1 MKRKIKKEK
10 GARKG
15 KALKKENVI
24 LKNLLPKRNKKRSKS
39 QGGTS
44 PRPTVQE
51 FDLIKLPLILIRDK

>member
-24 LKNLLPKRNKKRSKS
+24 LKNLLPKRNKNR
-39 QGGTS
+39 
-44 PRPTVQE
+44 
-51 FDLIKLPLILIRDK
+51 